1 MADKIEDLLQ
11 TYTRTE
17 TRELVEVTEGNIMEL
32 ARRLGW
38 KIEFKD
44 DSPALVNE
52 HGRLFKVGS
61 LLDSSG
67 FAVSGYGWRLAE
79 TTDNLINGEDLR

>member
-1 MADKIEDLLQ
+1 MKKDAADKW
-11 TYTRTE
+11 
-17 TRELVEVTEGNIMEL
+17 V
-32 ARRLGW
+32 A
-38 KIEFKD
+38 
-44 DSPALVNE
+44 ALRSGE

-79 TTDNLINGEDLR
+79 TSDNLINGEDLR